1 MLDWRPFGWTWNRLA
16 KQNALGAILTID
28 GKLGNWSVGEFLAT
42 GKAQLDRFMDDLNR
56 VSPGTA
62 HGRALDFGC
71 GVGRITRGLA
81 DHFTEVVGVDVSPA
95 MIDQARALHAD
106 RDRITWVVNRK
117 PHLKRFATDSFDVIY
132 CRIVFQ
138 HIRPPIVEGYIAELL
153 RVLKPDGM
161 LMFQLPEATSLDSE
175 RAFAERVFMEAP
187 VIGGWK
193 QKLPKPIVRAW
204 RRFKR
209 FKYRLLIEPGRMEMF
224 GINRPNVE
232 AVIAKAGGR
241 LIWAKPD
248 NSHDLDGLGF
258 EYWVTGR

>member
-28 GKLGNWSVGEFLAT
+28 GKLGDWSVDEFLAT
-42 GKAQLDRFMDDLNR
+42 GKAELDRFMDDLNR

-62 HGRALDFGC
+62 HGHALDFGC

-81 DHFTEVVGVDVSPA
+81 DHFTVVVGADVSPA

-132 CRIVFQ
+132 CRRVLQ
-138 HIRPPIVEGYIAELL
+138 HIRPPIVEGYIAELI
-153 RVLKPDGM
+153 RVLKPDGV
-161 LMFQLPEATSLDSE
+161 L
-175 RAFAERVFMEAP
+175 
-187 VIGGWK
+187 
-193 QKLPKPIVRAW
+193 
-204 RRFKR
+204 
-209 FKYRLLIEPGRMEMF
+209 MF

-232 AVIAKAGGR
+232 AAITKAGGR

-248 NSHDLDGLGF
+248 NSHGLDGLGF
-258 EYWVTGR
+258 EYWVTRG